1 MIDTITQLELDRF
14 NEESNSLPQ
23 TIEIEVGSV
32 EWIEICEFAKC
43 L

>member
-23 TIEIEVGSV
+23 TIEIGSP